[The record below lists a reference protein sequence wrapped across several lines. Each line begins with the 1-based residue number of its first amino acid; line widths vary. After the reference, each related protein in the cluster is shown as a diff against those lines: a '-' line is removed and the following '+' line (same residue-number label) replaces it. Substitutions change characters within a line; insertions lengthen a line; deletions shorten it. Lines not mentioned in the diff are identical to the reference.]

1 MAAIGATLHQPSVTR
16 GREQVARLPFAW
28 PLYALFVGFPL
39 WWALGLGPFIWLIMA
54 VPVTFSLIARTRVR
68 IPKGFGLYV
77 LFFMWMMAT
86 FVQLNGPDRAIGFL
100 FRACLYFSAAA
111 LGLWV
116 YNAPKRLVPTQTA
129 VRIMAF
135 FWIVVVAGGLFGMI
149 SPHFEFTSLVEH
161 FLPKRLL
168 ANDFVYSLVHP
179 AAAQVQTFLGY
190 PVPRPTAPFTFTND
204 WGANFA
210 LLVPF
215 VLAAWSQ
222 TRSVLRRNILRTIAV
237 VSLFPVIFSLNRVLW
252 FCLVVCMVYGA
263 VRFALRGRV
272 GAIQGVVAL
281 GVVAVAMFTFGPTA
295 KLINDRVNTPHSNQG
310 REILYNEAAD
320 SVGRSPLL
328 GYGAP
333 RPSQVNPNLPSVGTQ
348 GQFWLVLFSH
358 GIPGAMLFV
367 SFLGYAAWRTRKA
380 PTSATL
386 WCHVTVLL
394 GIVMMPFYGLFE
406 AQIHII
412 FVALALALRETVEP
426 DPIEPTLIARVEP
439 APELVAAVAAEPR
452 TNGRALPPV
461 EGNGA
466 HPNGNGHSPWGEP
479 SGDHGNWE

>member
-1 MAAIGATLHQPSVTR
+1 MAAIGATLQPPMTR
-16 GREQVARLPFAW
+16 VRQQAARLPYGW
-28 PLYALFVGFPL
+28 PLYALFVGFPA
-39 WWALGLGPFIWLIMA
+39 WWALGLAPFIWLIIA
-54 VPVTFSLIARTRVR
+54 VPMAFSLIARSRVR

-77 LFFMWMMAT
+77 LFFMWMLAT

-100 FRACLYFSAAA
+100 FRAGLYTSGAVI
-111 LGLWV
+111 GLWV
-116 YNAPKRLVPTQTA
+116 YNAPKRLLPTQTV

-149 SPHFEFTSLVEH
+149 SPTFQFTSLVEH

-215 VLAAWSQ
+215 AMAAWAQ
-222 TRSVLRRNILRTIAV
+222 TKNAFRKHLLRAIAV

-272 GAIQGVVAL
+272 GAVQGVVAL
-281 GVVAVAMFTFGPTA
+281 GIVVVVMFTVGPMG

-310 REILYNEAAD
+310 REILYSEAAD

-333 RPSQVNPNLPSVGTQ
+333 RPSQINPNLPSVGTQ

-358 GIPGAMLFV
+358 GIPGALFFV
-367 SFLGYAAWRTRKA
+367 SFLVYGVWQTRRA
-380 PTSATL
+380 PTPTTM
-386 WCHVTVLL
+386 WCHIVVLL
-394 GIVMMPFYGLFE
+394 GVVMMPFYGLFE
-406 AQIHII
+406 AQIHVI

-426 DPIEPTLIARVEP
+426 DPIEPALIGRVDP
-439 APELVAAVAAEPR
+439 APALVVNVVAEPK
-452 TNGRALPPV
+452 TNGHALPPFDDK
-461 EGNGA
+461 GTD
-466 HPNGNGHSPWGEP
+466 HNGNGHSPWGEP
-479 SGDHGNWE
+479 SGDFGNWG